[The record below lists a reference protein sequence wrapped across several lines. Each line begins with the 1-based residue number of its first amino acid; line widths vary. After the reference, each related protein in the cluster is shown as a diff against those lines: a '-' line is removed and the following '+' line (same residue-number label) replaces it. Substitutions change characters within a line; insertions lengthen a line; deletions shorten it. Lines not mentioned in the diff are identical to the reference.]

1 MLKKIFTNFDPEAD
15 SSKFWDRLKVIIQ
28 PYWYPTQD
36 DSRIFSEVIKS
47 WGMLALLLF
56 LIIGL
61 VSFNAISS
69 FVLRELVNVIQEKN
83 LSEFITTLCLIL
95 VTFLMITLLTAF
107 SRFVKEKISLDWY
120 EWLSNYTLQKYFQN
134 CAYYKINF
142 DSKIENPDQ
151 RLTQEIE
158 PITKTTVSFLA
169 TCVEKSLEMIVCF
182 VILWQISQIIGI
194 VVIISTLIGN
204 VVALYLSQELNQIN
218 QEQLES
224 QANYNYAV
232 IHVRNHAESI
242 AFFQGEKQELNIIQK
257 RLRNVI
263 KSSLKKIN
271 WQRNKDLFDRGYQ
284 SIIQIFPFL
293 IVGPL
298 YITDKIDF
306 GEVNQASLLSN
317 LFAGALSTLIGE
329 IAASGRFSS
338 LIERLAILSETL
350 ETVTQQPNGLNT
362 IKTDEEDRLAF
373 ENVTLQ
379 TPNYEKVIVKDLTF
393 EVESNQALLIV
404 GPSGCGKSSL
414 LRAIASLWNAGTG
427 RLVRPERDEI
437 LFLPQRPYIILGT
450 LREQLLY
457 PDLEREI
464 SDGEL
469 KKILEQV
476 NLPEVLTKVGGFDE
490 EVPWENIL
498 SLGEQQRLAFARILV
513 TYPQFV
519 ILDEATSALD
529 LSNERNLY
537 QQLEQI
543 ATTFVSVGHRESLCS
558 YHQKVLELSGNSNWR
573 LVDVQ
578 DYKFSEKIVDDSEA
592 DLTIDKEINIEDDVE
607 EQQSEPE
614 INIED
619 DVEEQQSE
627 SEKIVSESVTITGF
641 SHKEMEMLSNYTLNT
656 IRSKASRG
664 KVVTGNDGFKYR
676 YDKNPNVLKWVR
688 I

>member
-1 MLKKIFTNFDPEAD
+1 MNIVKFTFSLIELILKKIFTNFDTEAD
-15 SSKFWDRLKVIIQ
+15 YTKFGDRLKVIIQ
-28 PYWYPTQD
+28 PYWYPTQN

-47 WGMLALLLF
+47 WGMLALVLF
-56 LIIGL
+56 LIIAL
-61 VSFNAISS
+61 VSVNAINT
-69 FVLRELVNVIQEKN
+69 FVLRELVNVIEEKN
-83 LSEFITTLCLIL
+83 LSEFIKNICLII
-95 VTFLMITLLTAF
+95 VTFSTITLLTGF
-107 SRFVKEKISLDWY
+107 YRFVKEKISLDWY
-120 EWLSNYTLQKYFQN
+120 EWLSNYTLQKYFKN

-158 PITKTTVSFLA
+158 PMTRIIISFLA
-169 TCVEKSLEMIVCF
+169 TCVEKSLEMIVF
-182 VILWQISQIIGI
+182 IVILWQISQIIGI
-194 VVIISTLIGN
+194 VVIISTIIGN
-204 VVALYLSQELNQIN
+204 VVALYLSKELNQLN
-218 QEQLES
+218 EEQLEFK
-224 QANYNYAV
+224 ANYNYAV

-242 AFFQGEKQELNIIQK
+242 AFFQGEKQELNIIHK
-257 RLRNVI
+257 RFRNVI
-263 KSSLKKIN
+263 KNALKKIN

-298 YITDKIDF
+298 YITNQIDF

-317 LFAGALSTLIGE
+317 LFAAALSTLIGE
-329 IAASGRFSS
+329 IATSGRFYNY
-338 LIERLAILSETL
+338 IERLAILSETL
-350 ETVTQQPNGLNT
+350 ENFSQEPNGLNT
-362 IKTDEEDRLAF
+362 IKTDEENRLAF

-379 TPNYEKVIVKDLTF
+379 TPNYEKVIVEDLTF
-393 EVESNQALLIV
+393 EVESNRGLLIM

-414 LRAIASLWNAGTG
+414 LRAIAGLWNAGTG
-427 RLVRPERDEI
+427 RLVRPQRDEI

-464 SDGEL
+464 NDDEL

-513 TYPQFV
+513 THPDFV

-529 LSNERNLY
+529 LLNERNLY

-543 ATTFVSVGHRESLCS
+543 GTTFVSVGHRESLFS
-558 YHQKVLELSGNSNWR
+558 YHQKLLEFSGNSNWR

-578 DYKFSEKIVDDSEA
+578 DYNFSGKIVDDSEA
-592 DLTIDKEINIEDDVE
+592 DVTIEKEINIEDDVQ
-607 EQQSEPE
+607 EQQSDPE
-614 INIED
+614 E
-619 DVEEQQSE
+619 
-627 SEKIVSESVTITGF
+627 IVSESVTITGL
-641 SHKEMEMLSNYTLNT
+641 SHKEMEMLSNYTINT

-664 KVVTGNDGFKYR
+664 KLVTGNDGFKYR
-676 YDKNPNVLKWVR
+676 YDKNPNILKWVK